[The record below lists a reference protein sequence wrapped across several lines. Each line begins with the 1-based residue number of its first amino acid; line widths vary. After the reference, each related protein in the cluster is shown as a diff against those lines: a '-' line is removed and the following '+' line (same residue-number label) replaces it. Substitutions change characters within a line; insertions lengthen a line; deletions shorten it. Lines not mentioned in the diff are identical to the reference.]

1 VRKNRE
7 RIAARALTERTKT
20 AGRSLFERKRNL
32 ARIIKAEIH
41 SVKVTKGVERGSAI
55 RFIDEM
61 FRRVKPEGM

>member
-1 VRKNRE
+1 M
-7 RIAARALTERTKT
+7 
-20 AGRSLFERKRNL
+20 FERKRNL